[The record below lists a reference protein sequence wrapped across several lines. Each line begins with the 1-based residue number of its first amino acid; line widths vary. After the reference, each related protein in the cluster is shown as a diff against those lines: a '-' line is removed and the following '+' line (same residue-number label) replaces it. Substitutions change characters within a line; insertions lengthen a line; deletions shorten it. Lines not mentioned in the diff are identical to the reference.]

1 MWFKLNDNK
10 LDYLEKAPFTITN
23 EVIIDA
29 SVEKVYDI
37 LINRNW
43 SNWFQDFVDMTWT
56 SPEPNGVGSKRIV
69 KLKTLSV
76 KETILAWDKNKRFS
90 FSITE
95 ITLPLVKDMV
105 EDMQF
110 SSTDDGKTKMIWK
123 VYYTPTFIMSAIHPI
138 ALKIFGTMFKKSI
151 NNFKIFVEKE
161 K

>member
-10 LDYLEKAPFTITN
+10 LDYLDKAPYNITN
-23 EVIIDA
+23 EIIIDA
-29 SVEKVYDI
+29 PIEKVYDV
-37 LINRNW
+37 LINRSW
-43 SNWFQDFVDMTWT
+43 SNWFQDFVDMIWT

-110 SSTDDGKTKMIWK
+110 ETTNDGKTKMTWK
-123 VYYTPTFIMSAIHPI
+123 VYYTPTIIMSAIHPI
-138 ALKIFGTMFKKSI
+138 ALKIFGEMFKKSI
-151 NNFKIFVEKE
+151 NNFKTFVERKN
-161 K
+161 